1 VVAWSRT
8 YTGRVTEPASCAS
21 ADPSAPF
28 PSDPMA
34 IGEHQLPLDE
44 TPGHECGIFG
54 VFAPD
59 QPVAH
64 LTYLGLYAI
73 QHRGQESA
81 GMAVSDGQTI
91 TVVKDMGLVSNVFD
105 DRTLAALPGHL
116 AIGHTRYSTTGASTW
131 RNAQPFYRNVG
142 DHSFA
147 LAHNGNLVNTEELA
161 AEAGMLPGM
170 VTSDSDLVAELLER
184 ELTHMPTEL
193 QDRSLEQALMKVLPR
208 LRGAFSFV
216 LMDERHVIAV
226 RDPNGFWP
234 LCIGRVESGWALAS
248 ESPALDIVAGQEI
261 REVAPGEMV
270 VIDADGVRTAW
281 PFPPERVDP
290 KLCLME
296 FVYFHRPDGRL
307 YGQGVHA
314 ARVRMGEEL
323 ADQAPAVA
331 DLVMGVPESGI
342 PAAEGFAR
350 ASGIPFGVGLVKN
363 RYIGRTFIAPNQQ
376 MRALGVRLKL
386 NPLRDNIEGR
396 RLIVVDDSI
405 VRGTT
410 TRATVAMLREAGALE
425 VHLRIPSPPYA
436 WPCFYGMD
444 TGSRGE
450 LIAANMSVD
459 EIGDY
464 LDVDSLAYLEIDRV
478 KRATGTH
485 GAGFCDACF
494 TGVYPVEVQVSM
506 TNRALDDGPA
516 ARAAGSGKGSGA
528 SFDDG
533 AATLGLVFEG
543 ETLLPADHARLREAT
558 HG

>member
-1 VVAWSRT
+1 VN
-8 YTGRVTEPASCAS
+8 EPAPVAT
-21 ADPSAPF
+21 ADPSASQPHV
-28 PSDPMA
+28 P
-34 IGEHQLPLDE
+34 DE
-44 TPGHECGIFG
+44 KPGHECGIFG

-91 TVVKDMGLVSNVFD
+91 TVVKDMGLVSNVFND
-105 DRTLAALPGHL
+105 KNLAALPGHL
-116 AIGHTRYSTTGASTW
+116 AIGHTRYSTTGSSTW
-131 RNAQPFYRNVG
+131 RNAQPFYRNIG

-161 AEAGMLPGM
+161 VEAGMLPGT
-170 VTSDSDLVAELLER
+170 VTSDSDLVAELLEQ
-184 ELTHMPTEL
+184 ELARDPKQST
-193 QDRSLEQALMKVLPR
+193 DRRALERALMVVLPR
-208 LRGAFSFV
+208 LRGAYSFV
-216 LMDERHVIAV
+216 LMDESHVIAV

-234 LCIGRVESGWALAS
+234 LCLGRLDNGWAVAS
-248 ESPALDIVAGQEI
+248 ESPALDIVGAQQI
-261 REVAPGEMV
+261 RDVMPGDMV
-270 VIDADGVRTAW
+270 VIDADGVRTTR
-281 PFPPERVDP
+281 PFDEDRVDP
-290 KLCLME
+290 RLCLME
-296 FVYFHRPDGRL
+296 FVYFHRPDGHL
-307 YGQGVHA
+307 YGKGVHA

-323 ADQAPAVA
+323 ADQAPASA

-350 ASGIPFGVGLVKN
+350 ASGITFGVGLVKN

-386 NPLRDNIEGR
+386 NPLRDNIENK

-410 TRATVAMLREAGALE
+410 TRAMVSMLREAGARE
-425 VHLRIPSPPYA
+425 VHLRISSPPYS

-450 LIAANMSVD
+450 LIAANMTVG
-459 EIGDY
+459 EIESY
-464 LDVDSLAYLEIDRV
+464 LGVDSLAYLELDRV
-478 KRATGTH
+478 KRATGTL

-494 TGVYPVEVQVSM
+494 TGAYPIEVPLSLSKGVLES
-506 TNRALDDGPA
+506 ADGPA
-516 ARAAGSGKGSGA
+516 
-528 SFDDG
+528 FDSG
-533 AATLGLVFEG
+533 AATLGLLFDRDEG
-543 ETLLPADHARLREAT
+543 TLPADDAARAVRADPAGTGEPS
-558 HG
+558 GRPRG

>member
-1 VVAWSRT
+1 VN
-8 YTGRVTEPASCAS
+8 EPASGAI
-21 ADPSAPF
+21 ADPSAV
-28 PSDPMA
+28 
-34 IGEHQLPLDE
+34 PLDE

-105 DRTLAALPGHL
+105 DRTLAALPGEL
-116 AIGHTRYSTTGASTW
+116 AIGHTRYSTSGSSTW

-142 DHSFA
+142 AHSFA

-161 AEAGMLPGM
+161 TEAGMLPGT
-170 VTSDSDLVAELLER
+170 VTSDSDVVAELLER
-184 ELTHMPTEL
+184 ELARDPH
-193 QDRSLEQALMKVLPR
+193 QSSDGRALERALMKVLPR
-208 LRGAFSFV
+208 LKGAYSFV
-216 LMDERHVIAV
+216 LMDESHVIAV

-234 LCIGRVESGWALAS
+234 LCLGRLDRGWALAS
-248 ESPALDIVAGQEI
+248 ESPALDIVGAQQI
-261 REVAPGEMV
+261 RDVTPGDL
-270 VIDADGVRTAW
+270 VIIDIDGVRTER
-281 PFPPERVDP
+281 PFDEGNVEPR
-290 KLCLME
+290 LCLME
-296 FVYFHRPDGRL
+296 FVYFHRPDGYL
-307 YGQGVHA
+307 YGQGVHG

-323 ADQAPAVA
+323 ADQAPADA

-386 NPLRDNIEGR
+386 NPLRDNIEGKC
-396 RLIVVDDSI
+396 LVVVDDSI

-410 TRATVAMLREAGALE
+410 TRAMVAMLREAGAKQ
-425 VHLRIPSPPYA
+425 VHLRISSPPYA

-450 LIAANMSVD
+450 LIAANMTIG
-459 EIGDY
+459 EIEAY
-464 LDVDSLAYLEIDRV
+464 LGVDSLAYLELDRV
-478 KRATGTH
+478 KRATRAI

-494 TGVYPVEVQVSM
+494 TGDYPVEVPISLTKHM
-506 TNRALDDGPA
+506 LETAPDGPT
-516 ARAAGSGKGSGA
+516 
-528 SFDDG
+528 FDDG
-533 AATLGLVFEG
+533 AATLGLLFDRDEG
-543 ETLLPADHARLREAT
+543 RLPADDARQRDPA
-558 HG
+558 